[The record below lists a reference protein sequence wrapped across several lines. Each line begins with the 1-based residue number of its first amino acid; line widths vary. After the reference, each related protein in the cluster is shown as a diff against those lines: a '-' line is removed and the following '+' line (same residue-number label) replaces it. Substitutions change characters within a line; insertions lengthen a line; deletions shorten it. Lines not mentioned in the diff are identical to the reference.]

1 MTPNKMMTIVVLVA
15 ILLAGIGAIGLVYFA
30 PSGSSVPT
38 PTNTATDTTGQLDQ
52 TITST
57 ATFSTGVLQRSD
69 YSALDLGMVSQGRLP
84 VQAPA
89 GTGKADPFQ

>member
-30 PSGSSVPT
+30 PNGSSVPT
-38 PTNTATDTTGQLDQ
+38 PSSTTTDTAGQLDQ
-52 TITST
+52 TITNTS
-57 ATFSTGVLQRSD
+57 TFSTGVLQRSD